1 MKIVIAID
9 SFKGSLTSIEAGKAA
24 ADGIS
29 RVYPQAEISIYP
41 LADGGEG
48 TTEAL
53 VSGLGGVFRTVDVS
67 DPLGRIISARYGILP
82 NSTAVIEMASAAG
95 ITLLTENERNP
106 MNTTT
111 YGVGQ
116 LIADAVSQGCRNF
129 IIGIGGSATND
140 GGIGCLQALGFGMLD
155 SDEKQVDLGAKGVSQ
170 LKKITA
176 DNVIPELS
184 ECTFS
189 IACDVNNPLC
199 GENGC
204 SAVFAP
210 QKGADEAM
218 IAEMDGYLSKYAE
231 LTKRYNTNANPEA
244 HGAGAAG
251 GLGFAFMSYLNAVLE
266 PGIDLILRKTRIE
279 DAVRNADIVITGE
292 GCLDAQTAMGKAPVG
307 VAKLAKKHGKPVIAF
322 SGIVRDGAS
331 LCNENGIDAYFPI
344 LRSIC
349 TQEEAMNPD
358 FARKNLADTA
368 HQVFRLIRIF
378 S

>member
-9 SFKGSLTSIEAGKAA
+9 SFKGSLSSIEAGNAA
-24 ADGIS
+24 AEGIS
-29 RVYPQAEISIYP
+29 RVYPQAEIAVYP

-48 TTEAL
+48 TTDAL
-53 VSGLGGVFRTVDVS
+53 VSGLGGVFRTVTVS
-67 DPLGRIISARYGILP
+67 DPLGRDISAKYGILP
-82 NSTAVIEMASAAG
+82 DNTAVIDMASAAG
-95 ITLLTENERNP
+95 LTLLTKDERNP
-106 MNTTT
+106 MHTTT
-111 YGVGQ
+111 FGVGQ
-116 LIADAVSQGCRNF
+116 MIADAVSQGCRKF

-155 SDEKQVDLGAKGVSQ
+155 ADGKQISFGAKGVSQ
-170 LKKITA
+170 LAKITS

-184 ECTFS
+184 ECTFH

-210 QKGADEAM
+210 QKGADKAM
-218 IAEMDGYLSKYAE
+218 IAEMDGYLNKYAE
-231 LTKRYNTNANPEA
+231 LTMQHNLYADPEA

-266 PGIDLILRKTRIE
+266 SGIDLILRETRLEE
-279 DAVRNADIVITGE
+279 DIRDADIVVTGE

-307 VAKLAKKHGKPVIAF
+307 VAKLAKKYGKPVIAF

-344 LRSIC
+344 LRNIC
-349 TQEEAMNPD
+349 TQEQAMD
-358 FARKNLADTA
+358 SDIARKNLADTA
-368 HQVFRLIRIF
+368 QQVFRLIRNF

>member
-9 SFKGSLTSIEAGKAA
+9 SFKGSLSSIEAGNATA
-24 ADGIS
+24 EGIS
-29 RVYPQAEISIYP
+29 RVYPQAEIAVYP

-48 TTEAL
+48 TTDAL
-53 VSGLGGVFRTVDVS
+53 VSGLGGVLRTVNVC
-67 DPLGRIISARYGILP
+67 DPLGRDISAKYGILP
-82 NSTAVIEMASAAG
+82 DNTAVIEMASAAG
-95 ITLLTENERNP
+95 LTLLTKAERNP
-106 MNTTT
+106 LHTTT
-111 YGVGQ
+111 FGVGQ
-116 LIADAVSQGCRNF
+116 MIADDVSQGCRKF

-155 SDEKQVDLGAKGVSQ
+155 TDGKQVDFGAKGVSQ
-170 LKKITA
+170 LEKITS

-184 ECTFS
+184 VCTFH

-218 IAEMDGYLSKYAE
+218 IAEMDNFLRMYAE
-231 LTKRYNTNANPEA
+231 LTKRYFPNANPEA

-251 GLGFAFMSYLNAVLE
+251 GLGFAFMSYLNAGLE
-266 PGIDLILRKTRIE
+266 PGIDLILRETRLEEAI
-279 DAVRNADIVITGE
+279 RNADIVVTGE

-307 VAKLAKKHGKPVIAF
+307 VAKLAKKYGKPVIAF
-322 SGIVRDGAS
+322 SGIIRDGAELS
-331 LCNENGIDAYFPI
+331 NENGIDAYFPI
-344 LRSIC
+344 LRGIC

-358 FARKNLADTA
+358 FAQKNLADTA
-368 HQVFRLIRIF
+368 HQVFRLINIF

>member
-24 ADGIS
+24 TEGIS
-29 RVYPQAEISIYP
+29 RVYPQAEISVYP

-48 TTEAL
+48 TTDAL
-53 VSGLGGVFRTVDVS
+53 VSGLGGVLRTVNVC
-67 DPLGRIISARYGILP
+67 DPLGRDVSAKYGILP
-82 NSTAVIEMASAAG
+82 DNTAVIEMASAAG

-155 SDEKQVDLGAKGVSQ
+155 SDGKQVDFGAKGVS
-170 LKKITA
+170 LLEKITS

-184 ECTFS
+184 ECTFH

-210 QKGADEAM
+210 QKGADKAM
-218 IAEMDGYLSKYAE
+218 ITEMDGYLSKYAE
-231 LTKRYNTNANPEA
+231 LTKRYNPNANPEA

-292 GCLDAQTAMGKAPVG
+292 GCLDTQTAMGKAPVG
-307 VAKLAKKHGKPVIAF
+307 IARLAKKYNKPVIAF
-322 SGIVRDGAS
+322 SGIVTDGAELS
-331 LCNENGIDAYFPI
+331 NGNGIDAYFPI

-368 HQVFRLIRIF
+368 HQVFRLINIF

>member
-9 SFKGSLTSIEAGKAA
+9 SFKGSLSSIEAGNAA
-24 ADGIS
+24 AEGIS
-29 RVYPQAEISIYP
+29 RVYPQAEIAVYP

-48 TTEAL
+48 TTDAL
-53 VSGLGGVFRTVDVS
+53 VSGLGGVLRTVNVC
-67 DPLGRIISARYGILP
+67 DPLGRDISAKYGILP
-82 NSTAVIEMASAAG
+82 DNTAVIEMASAAG
-95 ITLLTENERNP
+95 LTLLTKDERNP
-106 MNTTT
+106 LHTTT
-111 YGVGQ
+111 FGVGQ
-116 LIADAVSQGCRNF
+116 MIADAVSQGCRKF

-140 GGIGCLQALGFGMLD
+140 GGIGCLQALGYGMLD
-155 SDEKQVDLGAKGVSQ
+155 ADGKQVDFGAKGVSQ
-170 LKKITA
+170 LEKITS

-184 ECTFS
+184 ECTFH

-210 QKGADEAM
+210 QKGADKAM
-218 IAEMDGYLSKYAE
+218 ITEMDNFLRMYAE

-251 GLGFAFMSYLNAVLE
+251 GLGFAFMSYLNAVLK

-307 VAKLAKKHGKPVIAF
+307 VAKLAKKYGKPVIAF

-358 FARKNLADTA
+358 LARKNLADTA
-368 HQVFRLIRIF
+368 QQVFRLISIF

>member
-9 SFKGSLTSIEAGKAA
+9 SFKGSLSSIEAGNATA
-24 ADGIS
+24 EGIS
-29 RVYPQAEISIYP
+29 RVYPHAEIAVYP

-48 TTEAL
+48 TTDAL
-53 VSGLGGVFRTVDVS
+53 VSGLGGMLRTVNVC
-67 DPLGRIISARYGILP
+67 DPLGRDISAKYGILP
-82 NSTAVIEMASAAG
+82 DTTAVIEMASAAG
-95 ITLLTENERNP
+95 LTLLTKDERNP
-106 MNTTT
+106 LHTTT
-111 YGVGQ
+111 FGVGQ
-116 LIADAVSQGCRNF
+116 MIADAVSQGCRKF

-140 GGIGCLQALGFGMLD
+140 GGIGCLQALGYGMLD
-155 SDEKQVDLGAKGVSQ
+155 ADGKQVDFGAKGISQ
-170 LKKITA
+170 LEKITS
-176 DNVIPELS
+176 DNVISKLS
-184 ECTFS
+184 ECTFH

-210 QKGADEAM
+210 QKGADEDM

-231 LTKRYNTNANPEA
+231 LTRQHNPDADPEA

-266 PGIDLILRKTRIE
+266 SGIDLILRETRLEEAI
-279 DAVRNADIVITGE
+279 RNADIVVTGE

-307 VAKLAKKHGKPVIAF
+307 VAKLAKKYGKPVIAF
-322 SGIVRDGAS
+322 SGIVRDGAELS
-331 LCNENGIDAYFPI
+331 NENGIDAYFSI

-349 TQEEAMNPD
+349 NQEEAMD
-358 FARKNLADTA
+358 SDIARKNLADTA
-368 HQVFRLIRIF
+368 HQVFRLINIF